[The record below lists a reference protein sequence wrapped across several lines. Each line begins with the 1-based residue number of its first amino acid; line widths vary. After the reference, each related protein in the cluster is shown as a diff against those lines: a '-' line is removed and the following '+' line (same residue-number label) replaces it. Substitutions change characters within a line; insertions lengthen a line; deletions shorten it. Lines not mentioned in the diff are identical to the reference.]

1 MAEVFFRKVKFW
13 KGGDAPPVFV
23 RTYRGG
29 SMPPAAAPY
38 PLHRLSQ
45 NVDNTHFLYVKKNGL
60 YFVVTTKVG
69 PAAGAGRES
78 CRQWW
83 TDTRAGAHV
92 HSSTCLLR

>member
-78 CRQWW
+78 CRQ
-83 TDTRAGAHV
+83 
-92 HSSTCLLR
+92 